1 MRGTI
6 CFCLVYAEIDLKMI
20 LLQLIINGLLLGGIY
35 ALISIGLTLIF
46 GVVRVINFAH
56 GEFLM
61 LSMYVSYFS
70 YTLLGLD
77 PYLSLLIG
85 VPLMFLAGMAIDQ
98 IIIRPLR
105 DAPAYMQ
112 VFATVGLSIF
122 LLNLALFLF
131 SGDYQSI
138 HLDFTEKSLHLWG
151 LSLPYVKLIIFFS
164 AILVSLGLY
173 LFLKY
178 TNLGKQIRAIAQ
190 DRMAAKLV
198 GINLNRIYMLT
209 FGIGTALVGI
219 AGGLILP
226 VYYVFPSVGVYFVLT
241 AFVVVVLGGMGNMVG
256 ALLGGLIIGITDSLS
271 GYYIDPSL
279 KEVVSFVIFLIV
291 LLIRPSGLM
300 GIVGA
305 EEMGMK

>member
-1 MRGTI
+1 
-6 CFCLVYAEIDLKMI
+6 MI
-20 LLQLIINGLLLGGIY
+20 LLQLIVNGLLLGGIY

-61 LSMYVSYFS
+61 LSMYITYFS
-70 YTLLGLD
+70 YTFLGMN
-77 PYLSLLIG
+77 PYLSLVVG
-85 VPLMFLAGMAIDQ
+85 VPLMFFTGMAIDQ
-98 IIIRPLR
+98 LIIRPLR

-112 VFATVGLSIF
+112 VFATVGLSIV

-131 SGDYQSI
+131 TGDYQSI
-138 HLDFTEKSLHLWG
+138 HMAFAEKTFHLG
-151 LSLPYVKLIIFFS
+151 SLSLSYARLIIFFA
-164 AILVSLGLY
+164 AILVSVG
-173 LFLKY
+173 LFLLLRY
-178 TNLGKQIRAIAQ
+178 TNIGKQIRAIAQ
-190 DRMAAKLV
+190 DRMAAKLM

-209 FGIGTALVGI
+209 FAIGTALVAI

-256 ALLGGLIIGITDSLS
+256 ALLGGFIIGITDSLS

-279 KEVVSFVIFLIV
+279 KEVVSFIIFLIV

-300 GIVGA
+300 GIVGS

>member
-1 MRGTI
+1 
-6 CFCLVYAEIDLKMI
+6 MI
-20 LLQLIINGLLLGGIY
+20 LLQLIVNGLLLGGIY

-61 LSMYVSYFS
+61 LSMYITYFS
-70 YTLLGLD
+70 YTFLGLN
-77 PYLSLLIG
+77 PYLSLLVGI
-85 VPLMFLAGMAIDQ
+85 PLMFLAGMAIDQ
-98 IIIRPLR
+98 LIIRPLR
-105 DAPAYMQ
+105 EAPAYMQ
-112 VFATVGLSIF
+112 VFATVGLSIV

-131 SGDYQSI
+131 TGDYQSI
-138 HLDFTEKSLHLWG
+138 HMAFAEKTFRLGSLY
-151 LSLPYVKLIIFFS
+151 LSYAKLIIFFS
-164 AILVSLGLY
+164 AILVSVGLF
-173 LFLKY
+173 LLLKY
-178 TNLGKQIRAIAQ
+178 TNIGKQIRAIAQ
-190 DRMAAKLV
+190 DRMAAKLM

-256 ALLGGLIIGITDSLS
+256 ALLGGFIIGITDSLS

-279 KEVVSFVIFLIV
+279 KEVVSFIIFLIV

-300 GIVGA
+300 GIVGS

>member
-1 MRGTI
+1 
-6 CFCLVYAEIDLKMI
+6 MI
-20 LLQLIINGLLLGGIY
+20 LLQLIVNGLLLGGIY

-61 LSMYVSYFS
+61 LSMYITYFS
-70 YTLLGLD
+70 YTFLGLN
-77 PYLSLLIG
+77 PYLSLIIG
-85 VPLMFLAGMAIDQ
+85 IPLMFLAGMAIDQ
-98 IIIRPLR
+98 VIIRPLR
-105 DAPAYMQ
+105 EAPAYMQ
-112 VFATVGLSIF
+112 VFATVGLSIV
-122 LLNLALFLF
+122 LLNMALFLF
-131 SGDYQSI
+131 TGDYQSI
-138 HLDFTEKSLHLWG
+138 RMPFAEKTLHLG
-151 LSLPYVKLIIFFS
+151 VLSLSYAKLVIFFS
-164 AILVSLGLY
+164 AILVSIT
-173 LFLKY
+173 LFLLLKY

-256 ALLGGLIIGITDSLS
+256 ALLGGFIIGITDSLS

-279 KEVVSFVIFLIV
+279 KEVISFIIFLVV

>member
-1 MRGTI
+1 
-6 CFCLVYAEIDLKMI
+6 MI
-20 LLQLIINGLLLGGIY
+20 LLQLIVNGLLLGGIY

-61 LSMYVSYFS
+61 LSMYITYFS
-70 YTLLGLD
+70 YTFLGMN
-77 PYLSLLIG
+77 PYLSLVVG
-85 VPLMFLAGMAIDQ
+85 VPLMFFTGMAIDQ
-98 IIIRPLR
+98 LIIRPLR
-105 DAPAYMQ
+105 EAPAYMQ
-112 VFATVGLSIF
+112 VFATVGLSIV

-131 SGDYQSI
+131 TGDYQSI
-138 HLDFTEKSLHLWG
+138 HMAFAEKTFHLG
-151 LSLPYVKLIIFFS
+151 SLSLSYAKLIIFFA
-164 AILVSLGLY
+164 AILVSVG
-173 LFLKY
+173 LFLLLQY
-178 TNLGKQIRAIAQ
+178 TNIGKQIRAIAQ
-190 DRMAAKLV
+190 DRMAAKLM

-209 FGIGTALVGI
+209 FGIGTALVAI

-256 ALLGGLIIGITDSLS
+256 ALLGGFIIGIADSLS

-279 KEVVSFVIFLIV
+279 KEVVSFIIFLIV

-300 GIVGA
+300 GIVGS
-305 EEMGMK
+305 EEMGLK

>member
-1 MRGTI
+1 
-6 CFCLVYAEIDLKMI
+6 MI

-61 LSMYVSYFS
+61 LSMYVTYFS
-70 YTLLGLD
+70 YTLLGLN

-85 VPLMFLAGMAIDQ
+85 VPMMFLVGMGIDQ
-98 IIIRPLR
+98 LIIRPLR
-105 DAPAYMQ
+105 EAPAYMQ
-112 VFATVGLSIF
+112 VFATVGLSIV

-138 HLDFTEKSLHLWG
+138 HMAFAEKTLHFG
-151 LSLPYVKLIIFFS
+151 ILSLSYAKLIIFFS
-164 AILVSLGLY
+164 AILVSVGLY
-173 LFLKY
+173 LLLKY
-178 TNLGKQIRAIAQ
+178 TNAGKQIRAIAQ
-190 DRMAAKLV
+190 DRTAAKLV

-219 AGGLILP
+219 AGALILP

-256 ALLGGLIIGITDSLS
+256 ALLGGFIIGITDSLS
-271 GYYIDPSL
+271 GYFIDPSL
-279 KEVVSFVIFLIV
+279 KEVISFIIFLIV

-300 GIVGA
+300 GIAGA

>member
-1 MRGTI
+1 
-6 CFCLVYAEIDLKMI
+6 MI
-20 LLQLIINGLLLGGIY
+20 LLQLIVNGLLLGGIY

-61 LSMYVSYFS
+61 LSMYITYFS
-70 YTLLGLD
+70 YTFLGLN
-77 PYLSLLIG
+77 PYLSLLVGI
-85 VPLMFLAGMAIDQ
+85 PLMFFAGMAIDQ
-98 IIIRPLR
+98 LIIRPLR
-105 DAPAYMQ
+105 EAPAYMQ
-112 VFATVGLSIF
+112 VFATVGLSIV

-131 SGDYQSI
+131 TGDYQSI
-138 HLDFTEKSLHLWG
+138 HMAFAEKTFRLGSLY
-151 LSLPYVKLIIFFS
+151 LSYAKLIIFFS
-164 AILVSLGLY
+164 AILVSVGLF
-173 LFLKY
+173 LLLKY
-178 TNLGKQIRAIAQ
+178 TNIGKQIRAIAQ
-190 DRMAAKLV
+190 DRMAAKLM

-256 ALLGGLIIGITDSLS
+256 ALLGGFIIGITDSLS

-279 KEVVSFVIFLIV
+279 KEVVSFIIFLIV

-300 GIVGA
+300 GIVGS

>member
-1 MRGTI
+1 
-6 CFCLVYAEIDLKMI
+6 MI
-20 LLQLIINGLLLGGIY
+20 LLQLIVNGLLLGGIY

-61 LSMYVSYFS
+61 LSMYITYFS
-70 YTLLGLD
+70 YTFLGMN
-77 PYLSLLIG
+77 PYLSLVVG
-85 VPLMFLAGMAIDQ
+85 VPLMFFTGMAIDQ
-98 IIIRPLR
+98 LIIRPLR

-112 VFATVGLSIF
+112 VFATVGLSIV

-131 SGDYQSI
+131 TGDYQSI
-138 HLDFTEKSLHLWG
+138 HMAFAEKTFRLGS
-151 LSLPYVKLIIFFS
+151 LSLSYSKLVIFFS
-164 AILVSLGLY
+164 SILVSIG
-173 LFLKY
+173 LFLLLQY
-178 TNLGKQIRAIAQ
+178 TNIGKQIRAIAQ
-190 DRMAAKLV
+190 DRMAAKLM

-209 FGIGTALVGI
+209 FGIGTALVAI

-256 ALLGGLIIGITDSLS
+256 ALLGGFIIGIADSLS

-279 KEVVSFVIFLIV
+279 KEVVSFIIFLIV

-300 GIVGA
+300 GIVGS

>member
-1 MRGTI
+1 
-6 CFCLVYAEIDLKMI
+6 
-20 LLQLIINGLLLGGIY
+20 
-35 ALISIGLTLIF
+35 
-46 GVVRVINFAH
+46 
-56 GEFLM
+56 
-61 LSMYVSYFS
+61 MYITYFS
-70 YTLLGLD
+70 YTFLGLN
-77 PYLSLLIG
+77 PYVSLLVG
-85 VPLMFLAGMAIDQ
+85 VPLMFFAGMAIDQ

-105 DAPAYMQ
+105 DAPSYMQ
-112 VFATVGLSIF
+112 VFATVGLSIV

-131 SGDYQSI
+131 TGDYQSI
-138 HLDFTEKSLHLWG
+138 HMAFAEKTFRLGSLY
-151 LSLPYVKLIIFFS
+151 LSYAKLVIFFS
-164 AILVSLGLY
+164 AILVSVGLF
-173 LFLKY
+173 LLLKY
-178 TNLGKQIRAIAQ
+178 TNIGKQIRAIAQ
-190 DRMAAKLV
+190 DRMAAKLM

-256 ALLGGLIIGITDSLS
+256 ALLGGFIIGITDSLS

-279 KEVVSFVIFLIV
+279 KEVVSFIIFLAV

-300 GIVGA
+300 GIVGS

>member
-1 MRGTI
+1 
-6 CFCLVYAEIDLKMI
+6 MI
-20 LLQLIINGLLLGGIY
+20 LLQLIVNGLLLGGIY

-61 LSMYVSYFS
+61 LSMYITYFS
-70 YTLLGLD
+70 YTFLGMN
-77 PYLSLLIG
+77 PYLSLVVG
-85 VPLMFLAGMAIDQ
+85 VPLMFFTGMAIDQ
-98 IIIRPLR
+98 LIIRPLR

-112 VFATVGLSIF
+112 VFATVGLSIV

-131 SGDYQSI
+131 TGDYQSI
-138 HLDFTEKSLHLWG
+138 HMAFAEKTFRLGS
-151 LSLPYVKLIIFFS
+151 LSLSYPKLVIFFS
-164 AILVSLGLY
+164 SILVSIG
-173 LFLKY
+173 LFLLLQY
-178 TNLGKQIRAIAQ
+178 TNIGKQIRAIAQ
-190 DRMAAKLV
+190 DRMAAKLM

-209 FGIGTALVGI
+209 FGIGTALVAI

-256 ALLGGLIIGITDSLS
+256 ALLGGFIIGIADSLS

-279 KEVVSFVIFLIV
+279 KEVVSFIIFLIV

-300 GIVGA
+300 GIVGS

>member
-1 MRGTI
+1 
-6 CFCLVYAEIDLKMI
+6 MI
-20 LLQLIINGLLLGGIY
+20 LLQLIVNGLLLGGIY

-56 GEFLM
+56 GELLM
-61 LSMYVSYFS
+61 LSMYATYFCFS
-70 YTLLGLD
+70 LFGLN
-77 PYLSLLIG
+77 PYVSLLIS
-85 VPLMFLAGMAIDQ
+85 VPLMFVAGMAIDQ

-105 DAPAYMQ
+105 NAPSYMQ
-112 VFATVGLSIF
+112 VFATVGLSIV

-138 HLDFTEKSLHLWG
+138 NMPFAKETLAIG
-151 LSLPYVKLIIFFS
+151 PLSMTYAKLIIFFA
-164 AILVSLGLY
+164 AILVSVV
-173 LFLKY
+173 LFLLLSY
-178 TNLGKQIRAIAQ
+178 TDVGKQIRAIAQ
-190 DRMAAKLV
+190 DKMAARLM

-209 FGIGTALVGI
+209 FGIGTALVAI

-256 ALLGGLIIGITDSLS
+256 ALLGGFIIGITDSLS

-279 KEVVSFVIFLIV
+279 KEVVYFLIFLIV

>member
-1 MRGTI
+1 
-6 CFCLVYAEIDLKMI
+6 MI
-20 LLQLIINGLLLGGIY
+20 LLQLIVNGVLLGGIY

-61 LSMYVSYFS
+61 LSMYITYFS
-70 YTLLGLD
+70 YELLGLN
-77 PYLSLLIG
+77 PYVSLLIG
-85 VPLMFLAGMAIDQ
+85 VPLMFLVGMAIDQ
-98 IIIRPLR
+98 LIIRPLR

-112 VFATVGLSIF
+112 IFATVGLSIV
-122 LLNLALFLF
+122 LLNLALLLF

-138 HLDFTEKSLHLWG
+138 NMPFAKRTVQWGGISLT
-151 LSLPYVKLIIFFS
+151 YAKLIIFCA
-164 AILVSLGLY
+164 AILVSACLHLI
-173 LFLKY
+173 LKF
-178 TNLGKQIRAIAQ
+178 TDTGRQIRAIAQ
-190 DRMAAKLV
+190 DRMAARLM

-209 FGIGTALVGI
+209 FGLGTALVGI

-226 VYYVFPSVGVYFVLT
+226 VYYVFPSVGAYFVLT
-241 AFVVVVLGGMGNMVG
+241 AFVVVVLGGLGNMTG
-256 ALLGGLIIGITDSLS
+256 ALLGGFIIGITDSLS

-279 KEVVSFVIFLIV
+279 KEVVYFIIFLIV

-300 GIVGA
+300 GIAGA

>member
-1 MRGTI
+1 
-6 CFCLVYAEIDLKMI
+6 MI

-56 GEFLM
+56 GELLM
-61 LSMYVSYFS
+61 LSMYITYFS
-70 YTLLGLD
+70 YTLLGLN
-77 PYLSLLIG
+77 PYFSLSIG
-85 VPLMFLAGMAIDQ
+85 IPLMFLVGMAIDQ
-98 IIIRPLR
+98 LIIKPLR
-105 DAPAYMQ
+105 EAPAYMQ
-112 VFATVGLSIF
+112 VFATVGLSIV

-131 SGDYQSI
+131 SGDYQGI
-138 HLDFTEKSLHLWG
+138 HLAFAEKTLHLG
-151 LSLPYVKLIIFFS
+151 VLSLSYAKLIIFFS
-164 AILVSLGLY
+164 AILVSIVLY
-173 LFLKY
+173 LLLKY
-178 TNLGKQIRAIAQ
+178 TTMGKQIRAIAQ

-256 ALLGGLIIGITDSLS
+256 ALLGGFIIGITDSLS

-279 KEVVSFVIFLIV
+279 KEVISFVIFLIV

>member
-1 MRGTI
+1 
-6 CFCLVYAEIDLKMI
+6 
-20 LLQLIINGLLLGGIY
+20 
-35 ALISIGLTLIF
+35 LTLIF

-61 LSMYVSYFS
+61 LSMYITYFS
-70 YTLLGLD
+70 YTFLGLN

-98 IIIRPLR
+98 LIIRPLR
-105 DAPAYMQ
+105 EAPAYMQ
-112 VFATVGLSIF
+112 VFATVGLSIV

-131 SGDYQSI
+131 TGDYQSI
-138 HLDFTEKSLHLWG
+138 HMSFAEKTFRLGS
-151 LSLPYVKLIIFFS
+151 LSLSYAKLVIFFS
-164 AILVSLGLY
+164 AILVSVGLY
-173 LFLKY
+173 LLLQY
-178 TNLGKQIRAIAQ
+178 TNIGKQIRAIAQ
-190 DRMAAKLV
+190 DRMAAKLM

-256 ALLGGLIIGITDSLS
+256 ALLGGFIIGITDSLS

-279 KEVVSFVIFLIV
+279 KEVVSFLIFLMV

-300 GIVGA
+300 GIVGS

>member
-1 MRGTI
+1 
-6 CFCLVYAEIDLKMI
+6 MI
-20 LLQLIINGLLLGGIY
+20 LIQLILNGLLLGGIY

-46 GVVRVINFAH
+46 GVMRVINFAH

-61 LSMYVSYFS
+61 LSMYISYFS
-70 YTLLGLD
+70 CTFLGLNPYATLLI
-77 PYLSLLIG
+77 S

-98 IIIRPLR
+98 MIIRPLR

-112 VFATVGLSIF
+112 VFATVGISIV

-138 HLDFTEKSLHLWG
+138 NLPFAKKIFHFG
-151 LSLPYVKLIIFFS
+151 VLSLSYAKLVIFFT
-164 AILVSLGLY
+164 AIFVSGVLY
-173 LFLKY
+173 LILKY
-178 TNLGKQIRAIAQ
+178 TDIGKQIRAIAQ
-190 DRMAAKLV
+190 DRLAARLM
-198 GINLNRIYMLT
+198 GINLNKIYMLT

-241 AFVVVVLGGMGNMVG
+241 TFVIVVLGGMGNMVG
-256 ALLGGLIIGITDSLS
+256 ALLGGFIIGITDSLS

-279 KEVVSFVIFLIV
+279 KEVVYFVIFLIV
-291 LLIRPSGLM
+291 LLIRPSGIM
-300 GIVGA
+300 GITGT